1 VANSNFYHRIFTQ
14 LLSRSIAVIFKKSC
28 FNLNV
33 LICIISL
40 FLNLGWQLTALAQPK
55 ADPTLPEI
63 CEVDLNLLKFNSE
76 NIPANIVTAD
86 TASAAMMTLPSLWW
100 ARDQT
105 RSRVVSNWI
114 ADRTQKQIYLLINAQ
129 YWNILDYIDR
139 YALID
144 KFGRVSRDYGYN
156 LRLCTERKIVLA
168 EYQCDGIASPSN
180 CYILLNAAGQAAARI
195 EN

>member
-1 VANSNFYHRIFTQ
+1 VANSNFSHHILTQ
-14 LLSRSIAVIFKKSC
+14 LLGRLIAFVFRSGYI
-28 FNLNV
+28 NLNILV
-33 LICIISL
+33 CLISL
-40 FLNLGWQLTALAQPK
+40 CLNLGWQLTVLAEPK
-55 ADPTLPEI
+55 ADPSLPEI

-86 TASAAMMTLPSLWW
+86 TASATMMTLPSLWW
-100 ARDQT
+100 TRDQT
-105 RSRVVSNWI
+105 RSKVVSNWI

-168 EYQCDGIASPSN
+168 EYQCDRIANLSN

>member
-1 VANSNFYHRIFTQ
+1 M
-14 LLSRSIAVIFKKSC
+14 
-28 FNLNV
+28 
-33 LICIISL
+33 SL
-40 FLNLGWQLTALAQPK
+40 CLNLGWNLTVLAEPK

-63 CEVDLNLLKFNSE
+63 CEVDLNLLKFGSK

-86 TASAAMMTLPSLWW
+86 TASAAAMTFPSLWW

-168 EYQCDGIASPSN
+168 EYQCDQIDSLTN

-195 EN
+195 PN